1 MDCICPNNSCTQSV
15 TGETTY
21 CTCVTIIEN
30 ISCPEGCET
39 IIRENG
45 TAYCRC
51 VDEVEPIITTL
62 KVPIYFDNTD
72 FFEDVSWTISYNLLG
87 GSWGSYFS
95 FYPDYSPYNNNYF
108 QVGYNWGV
116 DRETLWNHTMNT
128 SSFQVFQGRLHPFV
142 IEFPIASDNRTK
154 MLNSLSLN
162 VEAKRYQNQWNS
174 SVWKGVG
181 FNKLTIWNNTSNS
194 GQLNLVGQKTI
205 SDARKY
211 PKTSSDGNSQDILF
225 VPQDGKHNI
234 NYFFNRIMN
243 QDSNIPMWK
252 RDKNN
257 INKELNNRAISFRGK
272 RTNERI
278 KGDVQLINLTNDL
291 ESRFN
296 IILRS
301 SINDETIL
309 E

>member
-1 MDCICPNNSCTQSV
+1 MACNCPNNSCTQSV
-15 TGETTY
+15 VGEVTY
-21 CTCVTIIEN
+21 CTCTTTIEN

-39 IIRENG
+39 IIREDG
-45 TAYCRC
+45 TAYCSC
-51 VDEVEPIITTL
+51 TDSIEPTITTL
-62 KVPIYFDNTD
+62 KVPIYFDNED
-72 FFEDVSWTISYNLLG
+72 FFEDVSWTMSYNLLG

-108 QVGYNWGV
+108 QTGYNWGQSK
-116 DRETLWNHTMNT
+116 ETLWNHTMNT
-128 SSFQVFQGRLHPFV
+128 SSFQVFQGKLHPFI
-142 IEFPIASDNRTK
+142 IEYPIVNDNRTK

-162 VEAKRYQNQWNS
+162 VEAKRYQNQWDS

-181 FNKLTIWNNTSNS
+181 FNKLTIWNNTGNS
-194 GQLNLVGQKTI
+194 GQLNLKEQKTI

-211 PKTSSDGNSQDILF
+211 PKTNSDNTQDILF
-225 VPQDGKHNI
+225 VPTDGKHNI
-234 NYFFNRIMN
+234 NYFFNRMIN

-257 INKELNNRAISFRGK
+257 INKKLNSRAISFKGK

-278 KGDVQLINLTNDL
+278 KGDVQIVRLTNDS

-309 E
+309 D